1 MSLIIRGEESI
12 MLTEIINDKKFR
24 IFFIVLVVGIMLTVI
39 SVPDAIS
46 LLKPAKDI
54 SQLWVTDPSTLKTGD
69 HVCLD
74 ISLISDSPFS
84 KPLKYTASRLRN
96 AKRPDII
103 IFLISGAM
111 LHRFMPIP
119 LSLPRSLPAIMPQ

>member
-1 MSLIIRGEESI
+1 

-84 KPLKYTASRLRN
+84 N
-96 AKRPDII
+96 I
-103 IFLISGAM
+103 
-111 LHRFMPIP
+111 
-119 LSLPRSLPAIMPQ
+119 